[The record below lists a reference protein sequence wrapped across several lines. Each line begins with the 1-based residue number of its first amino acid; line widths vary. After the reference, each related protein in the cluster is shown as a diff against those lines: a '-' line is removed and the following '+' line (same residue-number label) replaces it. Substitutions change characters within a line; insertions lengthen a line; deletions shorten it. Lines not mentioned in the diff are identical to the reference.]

1 MVRLA
6 HDSPAKGLDVTD
18 PSTTATPGDHPVFS
32 RYDAEVRPDADNNS
46 HALQLQL
53 VGSSKR
59 VLEFGCAAGHMT
71 KALHAQGCH
80 VTGLDWDAEAASHN
94 TYADQILIADLD
106 RDDFVPMLEG
116 AVFDVVLLGD
126 VLEHLRDPLET
137 MRRARAALA
146 PGGYAVVS
154 APNFAHV
161 DVRLAL
167 LDGRFEYRDAG
178 LLDRTHLHF
187 FTGDSLDQLLSDA
200 GLLPVEHHRILVDLF
215 CTEVGA
221 NVDIPRDIVERA
233 LLDPEALTYQFVV
246 KAALD
251 DGDHATRQ
259 LATRCRE
266 LEDLLH
272 ERRREE
278 MRREEELAL
287 ARNQATDLEDEVVR
301 LRDALSAV
309 QDENLAI
316 RESKTFRLA
325 SAIGHLGR
333 IPRPDEAK

>member
-1 MVRLA
+1 M
-6 HDSPAKGLDVTD
+6 TD

-32 RYDAEVRPDADNNS
+32 RYDVEIRSGADNNS
-46 HALQLQL
+46 HSLQLQL

-59 VLEFGCAAGHMT
+59 VLEFGSAAGHMT
-71 KALHAQGCH
+71 KALQAQGCR
-80 VTGLDWDAEAASHN
+80 VVGLDSDAEAAARN
-94 TYADQILIADLD
+94 TYADRVVIADLD

-116 AVFDVVLLGD
+116 AQFDVVLFGD
-126 VLEHLRDPLET
+126 VLEHLRDPLMT
-137 MRRARAALA
+137 MRRARTALA

-167 LDGRFEYRDAG
+167 LDGHFEYRDAG

-187 FTGDSLDQLLSDA
+187 FTRDSLDRLLSDA
-200 GLLPVEHHRILVDLF
+200 GFLPVEHHRILVELF
-215 CTEVGA
+215 CTEVRPS
-221 NVDIPRDIVERA
+221 VDIPREIVDRA
-233 LLDPEALTYQFVV
+233 LLDPEALTYQFVI

-259 LATRCRE
+259 LATRCAE

-278 MRREEELAL
+278 LRRDRDLAA
-287 ARNQATDLEDEVVR
+287 ARLHETDLEDEVAR
-301 LRDALSAV
+301 LRDALAAA

-316 RESKTFRLA
+316 RESKAFRVG
-325 SAIGHLGR
+325 SAIGRLGR
-333 IPRPDEAK
+333 MPRRNETK